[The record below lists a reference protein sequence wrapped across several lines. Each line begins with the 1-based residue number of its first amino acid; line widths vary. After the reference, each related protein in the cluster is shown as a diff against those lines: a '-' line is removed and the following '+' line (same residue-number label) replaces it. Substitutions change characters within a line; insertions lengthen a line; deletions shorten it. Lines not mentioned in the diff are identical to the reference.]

1 MEAIKRLEC
10 DLAHWQGERAAEIGS
25 ATMHPLALGDIAVS
39 NHLTL
44 QRDVIV
50 MLHRCVVLTAA
61 GDPCNLTRMC
71 CPMSSCT
78 WSGDMQ
84 RLGLEAQVTLHLEAQ
99 KGCTM
104 KQRDRNRCVYVRR
117 RCMLW

>member
-1 MEAIKRLEC
+1 MHARCHASHYGYHANCRDIQAAMEAFKHLEC

-50 MLHRCVVLTAA
+50 MLH
-61 GDPCNLTRMC
+61 
-71 CPMSSCT
+71 
-78 WSGDMQ
+78 
-84 RLGLEAQVTLHLEAQ
+84 
-99 KGCTM
+99 
-104 KQRDRNRCVYVRR
+104 
-117 RCMLW
+117 